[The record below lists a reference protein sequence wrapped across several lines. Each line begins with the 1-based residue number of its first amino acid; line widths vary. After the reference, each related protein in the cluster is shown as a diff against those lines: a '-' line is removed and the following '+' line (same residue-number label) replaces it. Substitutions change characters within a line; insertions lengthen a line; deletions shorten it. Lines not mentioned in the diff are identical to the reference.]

1 MEANHTV
8 QPIEGELSPSET
20 VEHQTTQPIEEEI
33 SAFETA
39 ENETAQPIEGETSPS
54 ETVPETTSEP
64 TTAVIVLG
72 DAIIFRPSNE
82 VLSATIFSKEALAS
96 CLDKQAEPSSISSLH
111 LIVKAN
117 SISTLYDADAI
128 PNFVPVLSPGAEFS
142 VHVMENASD
151 EDIDTIKI
159 SLVLANFRVVNEELH
174 EGGTRVLTAKL
185 VE

>member
-33 SAFETA
+33 SASETA
-39 ENETAQPIEGETSPS
+39 GNETS

-96 CLDKQAEPSSISSLH
+96 CLDNQAEPSSISSLH

>member
-33 SAFETA
+33 SASETA
-39 ENETAQPIEGETSPS
+39 GNETS